1 MPLLQ
6 GARRQPKGFTRYQV
20 IATALDPRTMTLYR
34 VREEEHSDVWDVV
47 VEDLVNRMAEED
59 AAAGEKVACRWRLS
73 SEFEVLRE
81 MVPDTGPV
89 ERLPTRNSVYGLQWR
104 RLIGILVE
112 WGGHCLHELRFC
124 QKISQQRYSAISHGC
139 STAM

>member
-1 MPLLQ
+1 VFKE
-6 GARRQPKGFTRYQV
+6 GFTRAIVAGRTTTPKGFTRYQV
-20 IATALDPRTMTLYR
+20 IATALDPRTMTLYG

-89 ERLPTRNSVYGLQWR
+89 GACQRA
-104 RLIGILVE
+104 I
-112 WGGHCLHELRFC
+112 RFM
-124 QKISQQRYSAISHGC
+124 AC
-139 STAM
+139 SGAVLSES